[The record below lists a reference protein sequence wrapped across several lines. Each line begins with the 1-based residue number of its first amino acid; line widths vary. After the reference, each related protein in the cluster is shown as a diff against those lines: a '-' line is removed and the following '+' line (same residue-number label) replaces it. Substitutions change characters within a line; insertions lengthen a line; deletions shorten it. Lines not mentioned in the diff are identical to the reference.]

1 MVIAPINN
9 PLRSPTTS
17 PTGIPTIA
25 VPPNPPSIESVNSLA
40 LEVLDENSIP
50 SIASIM
56 YPNAQTALIIA
67 PKRNP
72 KLLIRYSE
80 FQNIRTAVISE
91 LEEVVMSVISDI
103 IPA

>member
-25 VPPNPPSIESVNSLA
+25 VPANPPSIESANSLA

-50 SIASIM
+50 SIT
-56 YPNAQTALIIA
+56 YPNAQTALII
-67 PKRNP
+67 PPTRNP
-72 KLLIRYSE
+72 KLLVRYSE